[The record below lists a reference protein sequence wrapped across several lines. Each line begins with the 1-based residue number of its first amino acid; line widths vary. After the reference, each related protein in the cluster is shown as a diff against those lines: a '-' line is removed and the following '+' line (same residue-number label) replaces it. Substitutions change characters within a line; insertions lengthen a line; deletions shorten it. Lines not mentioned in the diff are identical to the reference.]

1 MPWLYS
7 NMPPLRL
14 EDGQNSIV
22 RWMEEQ
28 FQKADAIEIAVG
40 YISQASLDRL
50 DELVCGKHIVL
61 TIGMYAIEGISH
73 FSWKKILELNE
84 KWQQAG
90 IGEIRLVQPFK
101 YHGKAYVF
109 LKNGVPFAG
118 AVGSENL
125 SVLRPD
131 SDTYRQY
138 ELSSY
143 TYDSEDCE
151 NLLKHIRSVE
161 KPPVSLN
168 VSEKNIRIKFV
179 EEKNE
184 ALNSSIAG
192 INELIA
198 ETTAVYLTHKIPK
211 LVFKLP
217 LKVPSYDRR
226 FSEEKKDYTKSN
238 INVSYA
244 APRSAKKRRDW
255 YESQL
260 TVSKAITSLPGYPVT
275 DDYFWVV
282 TDDGFA
288 FAAHT
293 TSEHHKQFAAVGDET
308 IMGRWI
314 KGRLVEAGIVT
325 PINDVSKDINRTHM
339 ITKEMLEQYG
349 TNYIEFAK
357 TTDKVRNTVNSDGP
371 DLDVWTLSF
380 PPNKGLI

>member
-1 MPWLYS
+1 MPWLYT

-14 EDGQNSIV
+14 ENGQDSIV
-22 RWMEEQ
+22 LWMEEQ
-28 FQKADAIEIAVG
+28 FKSADAVEIAVG
-40 YISQASLDRL
+40 YISQASLERL
-50 DELVCGKHIVL
+50 DELVRGKHIVL
-61 TIGMYAIEGISH
+61 TIGMYALEGISR
-73 FSWKKILELNE
+73 FSWREILELNE
-84 KWQQAG
+84 KWKKAG
-90 IGEIRLVQPFK
+90 MGEIRLVQPFK
-101 YHGKAYVF
+101 YHGKAYLF
-109 LKNGVPFAG
+109 LKDSMPFAG

-131 SDTYRQY
+131 AMTIRQY

-143 TYDSEDCE
+143 TNDPDDCQK
-151 NLLKHIRSVE
+151 LLEHIRSIE
-161 KPPVSLN
+161 SPRISLA
-168 VSEKNIRIKFV
+168 VDDPRLRIKLIDEKNR
-179 EEKNE
+179 
-184 ALNSSIAG
+184 ALNSSITG
-192 INELIA
+192 ISELAA
-198 ETTAVYLTHKIPK
+198 ESTAVYLAHQIPD

-244 APRSAKKRRDW
+244 APRSAKKNRDW

-260 TVSKAITSLPGYPVT
+260 TVSNSITTLPGYPIT

-288 FAAHT
+288 FSAHT
-293 TSEHHKQFAAVGDET
+293 TSDHHKQFAAVGDET

-325 PINDVSKDINRTHM
+325 PVNDVSTDVNRDHM
-339 ITKEMLEQYG
+339 ITKEMLAQYG

-357 TTDKVRNTVNSDGP
+357 TTDKVLNKMTPGGP
-371 DLDVWTLSF
+371 DLDVWTMSF

>member
-7 NMPPLRL
+7 DMSPLRL
-14 EDGQNSIV
+14 EEGQNSIV
-22 RWMEEQ
+22 RWLEEQ

-50 DELVCGKHIVL
+50 DELVHGKHIVL
-61 TIGMYAIEGISH
+61 TMGMYAVDPVSR
-73 FSWKKILELNE
+73 FTWRQILAMND
-84 KWQQAG
+84 KWQKAG
-90 IGEIRLVQPFK
+90 MGEIRLVQPFK

-109 LKNGVPFAG
+109 LKDGVPFSG

-125 SVLRPD
+125 SVLMPD
-131 SDTYRQY
+131 ALTSRQY

-143 TYDSEDCE
+143 TADPMDCVR
-151 NLLKHIRSVE
+151 LLEHIRSLE
-161 KPPVSLN
+161 KQPISLN
-168 VSEKNIRIKFV
+168 VSDAKVRANIVNEKNQ
-179 EEKNE
+179 
-184 ALNSSIAG
+184 ALNSSIQG
-192 INELIA
+192 ISELA
-198 ETTAVYLTHKIPK
+198 PESTALFLAHKMPDHI
-211 LVFKLP
+211 FNLP
-217 LKVPSYDRR
+217 LKVPAYDRR
-226 FSEEKKDYTKSN
+226 FSNEKTDYTKSN

-260 TVSKAITSLPGYPVT
+260 TVSNGITRLPGYPIT

-282 TDDGFA
+282 TDDGFT
-288 FAAHT
+288 FSAHT
-293 TSEHHKQFAAVGDET
+293 TSDHHKQFAAVGDET

-325 PINDVSKDINRTHM
+325 PVNDVSTDVNREHM
-339 ITKEMLEQYG
+339 ITKEMLAQYG
-349 TNYIEFAK
+349 TNFIEFAK
-357 TTDKVRNTVNSDGP
+357 TTDKVLNKMTPGGS